1 MGVRY
6 SIATAMFPQ
15 QIIQELLSVAHVQ
28 AVAARAGVSISNF
41 DRDFG
46 VDGTFRQIATLG
58 NRRFTSGYALDFQLK
73 ASTNYTLEPEHL
85 VYDLEVKTYNDLVQR
100 RLSSDATP
108 CILIL
113 KVLPSNSEQ
122 WLTTTEA
129 GLFLSGA
136 CYWEYLQEKLSQN
149 KQSVRIRI
157 PRVQEFNPESLLRLM
172 TSTREYTINGNWI
185 C

>member
-1 MGVRY
+1 
-6 SIATAMFPQ
+6 MFPQ

-41 DRDFG
+41 DKDFG
-46 VDGTFRQIATLG
+46 IDGTFRQIATIG

-73 ASTNYTLEPEHL
+73 ASTNYTLEPEYI
-85 VYDLEVKTYNDLVQR
+85 VYDLEVKTYNDLIQR

-113 KVLPSNSEQ
+113 KVLPSDAEQ
-122 WLTTTEA
+122 WLTTDEA
-129 GLFLSGA
+129 GLFLGGA
-136 CYWEYLQEKLSQN
+136 CYWEYLQGELSQN

-157 PRVQEFNPESLLRLM
+157 PRAQEFYPESLLRLM
-172 TSTREYTINGNWI
+172 TSAREYTISGEWI

>member
-1 MGVRY
+1 
-6 SIATAMFPQ
+6 MFPQ

-28 AVAARAGVSISNF
+28 AIAARAGISISNF
-41 DRDFG
+41 DKDFG
-46 VDGTFRQIATLG
+46 IDGTFRQIATIG

-73 ASTNYTLEPEHL
+73 ASTNYTLESEYI

-108 CILIL
+108 CVLIL
-113 KVLPSNSEQ
+113 KALPSDSEQ
-122 WLTTTEA
+122 WLTTGET
-129 GLFLSGA
+129 GLFLGGA
-136 CYWEYLQEKLSQN
+136 CYWEYLQQELSPN

-157 PRVQEFNPESLLRLM
+157 SRAHELSTESLLMLM
-172 TSTREYTINGNWI
+172 TSAREYTISGEWI

>member
-1 MGVRY
+1 
-6 SIATAMFPQ
+6 MFPQ

-28 AVAARAGVSISNF
+28 AVAARSGVSISNF
-41 DRDFG
+41 DKDFG
-46 VDGTFRQIATLG
+46 IDGTFRQIATIG

-73 ASTNYTLEPEHL
+73 ASTNYTLEPEHI

-113 KVLPSNSEQ
+113 KALPSDSEQ
-122 WLTTTEA
+122 WLTTAEA
-129 GLFLSGA
+129 GLFLGGA
-136 CYWEYLQEKLSQN
+136 CYWEYLQGEINQN

-157 PRVQEFNPESLLRLM
+157 LREQEFSPESLLRLM
-172 TSTREYTINGNWI
+172 TSAREYTISGEWI

>member
-1 MGVRY
+1 
-6 SIATAMFPQ
+6 MFPQ
-15 QIIQELLSVAHVQ
+15 QIIEELLSVAHVQ
-28 AVAARAGVSISNF
+28 AVAARSGVSISNF
-41 DRDFG
+41 DKDFG
-46 VDGTFRQIATLG
+46 VDGTFRQIATIG
-58 NRRFTSGYALDFQLK
+58 NRSFTSGYALDFQLK
-73 ASTNYTLEPEHL
+73 ASTRYAVESEYI

-113 KVLPSNSEQ
+113 KVLPSDSEQ

-129 GLFLSGA
+129 GLFIGGA
-136 CYWEYLQEKLSQN
+136 CYWEYLQGELSQN

-157 PRVQEFNPESLLRLM
+157 SRKQEFCPESLLKLM
-172 TSTREYTINGNWI
+172 TSAREYTTSGEWI

>member
-1 MGVRY
+1 
-6 SIATAMFPQ
+6 MFLQ

-41 DRDFG
+41 DKDFG
-46 VDGTFRQIATLG
+46 IDGTFRQIATIG

-73 ASTNYTLEPEHL
+73 ASTNYTLELEYI

-113 KVLPSNSEQ
+113 KVLPLDAEQ
-122 WLTTTEA
+122 WLTTAAE
-129 GLFLSGA
+129 GLFLGGA
-136 CYWEYLQEKLSQN
+136 CYWEYLQGELSQN

-157 PRVQEFNPESLLRLM
+157 PRAQELSTESLLRLM
-172 TSTREYTINGNWI
+172 TSAREYTISGEWI